1 MVTLR
6 QLKAERKRAFR
17 AVLRSLNPAEKSLN
31 ELHRELVRRLRKH
44 NVELLD
50 AEDATKI
57 AVMAQALYKLVNA
70 LVGSISGNLDA
81 FFR

>member
-6 QLKAERKRAFR
+6 QLKLERKRAFR
-17 AVLRSLNPAEKSLN
+17 AVLKSLNPAEKSLN
-31 ELHRELVRRLRKH
+31 ELHRELVRRLQRH

-50 AEDATKI
+50 VDDATKI

>member
-1 MVTLR
+1 
-6 QLKAERKRAFR
+6 
-17 AVLRSLNPAEKSLN
+17 VLRSLNPAEKALN

-50 AEDATKI
+50 TEDATKI
-57 AVMAQALYKLVNA
+57 AVMAQGVYKLVNA